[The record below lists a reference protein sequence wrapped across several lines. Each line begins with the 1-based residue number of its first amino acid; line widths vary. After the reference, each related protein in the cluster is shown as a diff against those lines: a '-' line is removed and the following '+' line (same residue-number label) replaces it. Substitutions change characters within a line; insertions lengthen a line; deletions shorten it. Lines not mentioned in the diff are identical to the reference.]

1 MNLHGLHH
9 VTAITARARDNHD
22 FYTRVLGMRLVKKT
36 VNQDDVS
43 AYHLF
48 YADGAGTPGT
58 DLTFFD
64 WPATPEERGTHSI
77 IRTGL
82 RVDGTDHLGWWKDR
96 FDAHGVRNAGIEER
110 DGRTVLDF
118 EDPEGQRLSLVADG
132 DGDFIPWEESPVPAE
147 RQIRGLGPAT
157 LSVPKIERTDRVFRS
172 VLNLRP
178 VRTYDHDDRDVHV
191 YQIGEK
197 PGAARE
203 LHVAIE
209 PGLPFARQGAGAV
222 HHLALRTTAADYDA
236 WARRLAEAG
245 VSNSGP
251 VNRFWFR
258 SLYFREPNGILIE
271 IATDE
276 PGFTADEPIESL
288 GQTLSLPPFLEP
300 RRREIESNLKPLD

>member
-77 IRTGL
+77 VRTGL
-82 RVDGTDHLGWWKDR
+82 RVDGADHLGWWKDR
-96 FDAHGVRNAGIEER
+96 FDARDIRHNGIEER
-110 DGRTVLDF
+110 DGRVVLDF
-118 EDPEGQRLSLVADG
+118 EDSEGQRLSLVADG
-132 DGDFIPWEESPVPAE
+132 GGDFTPWEHSPVPPE
-147 RQIRGLGPAT
+147 RHIRGLGPAT
-157 LSVPKIERTDRVFRS
+157 LSVPKIERTDRVFRR
-172 VLNLRP
+172 VLNLRA
-178 VRTYDHDDRDVHV
+178 VRTYDHGGREVHV
-191 YQIGEK
+191 YQIGEQ

-203 LHVAIE
+203 LHVAVE

-251 VNRFWFR
+251 VNRFWFQ

-276 PGFTADEPIESL
+276 PGFTADEPLESL